1 MSNTYQLLMRRY
13 ARPCLTL
20 DEVRAEYLPHI
31 NSMKYLLSRI
41 DGGHIGLRY
50 TRLRGA
56 PKAKSVVYLQD
67 LADWLDAQNPN
78 LKDSAASTKAA

>member
-1 MSNTYQLLMRRY
+1 MTGTYELLMKRY
-13 ARPCLTL
+13 AKIYLTL

-41 DGGHIGLRY
+41 DGGHIALRY

>member
-1 MSNTYQLLMRRY
+1 MSTYQLLMRRY
-13 ARPCLTL
+13 SRPCLTL
-20 DEVRAEYLPHI
+20 DEVRAEYLPNI
-31 NSMKYLLSRI
+31 NSMEYLLKRI

-67 LADWLDAQNPN
+67 LAAWLDAQNPN
-78 LKDSAASTKAA
+78 LQNSAADQAA